1 MSSARAAGTET
12 VPVWYLISC
21 RRNNRLA
28 VLTVFSASGA
38 ETVPVFGT
46 EGAAE
51 AFLGCGGFGTGWRV
65 RETTAGELISLLLS
79 HLRDAPR
86 VVTDPAGPTDADVR
100 GVAKRE
106 FIDLLMGE
114 PLLVP
119 AV

>member
-1 MSSARAAGTET
+1 M
-12 VPVWYLISC
+12 WFLIS
-21 RRNNRLA
+21 RRQNNRLR

-46 EGAAE
+46 GAGAE
-51 AFLGCGGFGTGWRV
+51 SFLRRGGFGPGWQV

-79 HLRDAPR
+79 HLSDVTR
-86 VVTDPAGPTDADVR
+86 VTTDPTGPADAGLVDVS
-100 GVAKRE
+100 KRE
-106 FIDLLMGE
+106 FIGVLMGE